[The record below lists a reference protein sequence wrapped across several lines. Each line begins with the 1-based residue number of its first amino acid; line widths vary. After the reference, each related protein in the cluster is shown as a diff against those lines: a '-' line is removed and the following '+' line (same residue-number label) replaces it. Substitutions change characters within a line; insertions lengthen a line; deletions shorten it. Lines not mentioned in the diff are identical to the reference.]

1 MGLFDFFKRKED
13 EKFDINNSSPI
24 ELLGKGILF
33 EDNTSFLKWGIPIK
47 NLSKDIEVKE
57 KLFADRTV
65 YNWGEHKILN
75 GLTLE
80 LTTTYWN
87 YREDSIYKI
96 FKSVNF
102 SVAGNEEAKKYLE
115 LISSHLE
122 SNFGKPQNKEVS
134 NTEVICEWIVNETK
148 LCLHFFEQYINKL
161 NFEISRL

>member
-1 MGLFDFFKRKED
+1 MGLFDFFKR
-13 EKFDINNSSPI
+13 EKRLEFDINNSSSI

-33 EDNTSFLKWGIPIK
+33 EGDNKFLKWGTPIK
-47 NLSKDIEVKE
+47 DLSKDVEVKE

-65 YNWGEHKILN
+65 YYWGGHNILN

-87 YREDSIYKI
+87 HREDSVYKRLN
-96 FKSVNF
+96 SLNF
-102 SVAGNEEAKKYLE
+102 SITGNEEAKKYLE
-115 LISSHLE
+115 LINTHLE

-134 NTEVICEWIVNETK
+134 NTEVICEWIVDETR

>member
-1 MGLFDFFKRKED
+1 MGLFKFFKRKED
-13 EKFDINNSSPI
+13 EKFDINNSSLI

-33 EDNTSFLKWGIPIK
+33 EDNASFLKWGVPIK
-47 NLSKDIEVKE
+47 DLSKNIEVKE

-75 GLTLE
+75 GLILE

-87 YREDSIYKI
+87 HREDSIYKI
-96 FKSVNF
+96 FKSMNF
-102 SVAGNEEAKKYLE
+102 SVAGNDEAKKYRE
-115 LISSHLE
+115 LISTHLE
-122 SNFGKPQNKEVS
+122 RNFGEPQNKEVS
-134 NTEVICEWIVNETK
+134 DTEVICEWIINETR

>member
-13 EKFDINNSSPI
+13 EKFDINSSSPI
-24 ELLGKGILF
+24 ELLDKGILF
-33 EDNTSFLKWGIPIK
+33 EDNNRFLKWGTAIK
-47 NLSKDIEVKE
+47 DLSKDVEVKE

-65 YNWGEHKILN
+65 YNWGEHNILN

-87 YREDSIYKI
+87 HREDSIYKI

-102 SVAGNEEAKKYLE
+102 SVTGNDKAKKYLE
-115 LISSHLE
+115 VISTHLE
-122 SNFGKPQNKEVS
+122 SNFGKPQNTEVS
-134 NTEVICEWIVNETK
+134 NTEVICEWIINETRI
-148 LCLHFFEQYINKL
+148 CVHFFEQYINKL